1 MASAVFGLAI
11 LRPRLMLARMMFIL
25 LSVAD
30 AHAELLP
37 VMMVRHHGSRQHD
50 HADQQKKVCGKSA
63 TTFHHSRVW
72 CKVTE
77 NLCLSNEF
85 RKFLDAEQE
94 KSMLSVPNARK
105 KHRYKLNPM
114 RDAEIIEI
122 LFHSHSGGLRCFKHE
137 FRCQSPFKVLQ
148 RLCSDYLLLLPLTD
162 NPLHNRRNL
171 LWLYVRTNQHRK
183 TFPQN

>member
-1 MASAVFGLAI
+1 MLVRSIGFFLFCGI
-11 LRPRLMLARMMFIL
+11 LTTPPCPLARL
-25 LSVAD
+25 HRVSGGGCR
-30 AHAELLP
+30 LP
-37 VMMVRHHGSRQHD
+37 RVSLEAV
-50 HADQQKKVCGKSA
+50 GKSA
-63 TTFHHSRVW
+63 ATFHHSRVW
-72 CKVTE
+72 CKVSE
-77 NLCLSNEF
+77 NLYLSNEF

-94 KSMLSVPNARK
+94 KSVMSASSGGK